1 MNEKYYK
8 ERTPILTKNGIEAA
22 PPEKNRFPIL
32 LNGRS
37 ACCATFKHIK
47 AAVLILLLV
56 K

>member
-8 ERTPILTKNGIEAA
+8 ELSRILAKNAIETA
-22 PPEKNRFPIL
+22 PPEKNTFPIL

-37 ACCATFKHIK
+37 ACRATFKRIK